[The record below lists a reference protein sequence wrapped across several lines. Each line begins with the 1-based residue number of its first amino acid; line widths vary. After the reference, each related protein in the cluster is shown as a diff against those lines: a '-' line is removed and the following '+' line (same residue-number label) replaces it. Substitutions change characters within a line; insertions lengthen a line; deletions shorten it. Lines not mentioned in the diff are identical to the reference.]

1 MCSVIQ
7 CGFPLYSEAQA
18 AFPALLTEKPSY
30 RPHKVWDFK
39 RHLFAESLLEDRVIQ
54 ADGYKYASGW
64 YHEHNYSD
72 WCVHKLSGCVSGDI
86 SCEVTLPYH
95 HSMHVMFDLK
105 SDISSFFRIA
115 MRTRNLSVVHLKVM
129 LMHLFINILSVSH
142 PISRKACYH
151 YHML

>member
-86 SCEVTLPYH
+86 SCEVTLP
-95 HSMHVMFDLK
+95 L
-105 SDISSFFRIA
+105 IIIA
-115 MRTRNLSVVHLKVM
+115 CT
-129 LMHLFINILSVSH
+129 
-142 PISRKACYH
+142 
-151 YHML
+151 